1 MKKWQDLLAD
11 YRRHWK
17 NMMDEHHPKNLE
29 EEWTQQFADA
39 LEHVCWA
46 DEILDICNYG
56 IREQKLESILNLDK
70 KIQLQEK
77 RREKKANELVG
88 R

>member
-11 YRRHWK
+11 YHRHWK

-29 EEWTQQFADA
+29 EEWTHQFADA

-46 DEILDICNYG
+46 DEILYSCNYG
-56 IREQKLESILNLDK
+56 IRETKGENGK
-70 KIQLQEK
+70 
-77 RREKKANELVG
+77 
-88 R
+88 